1 MLRPRII
8 PVLLVHKGAL
18 YKTCG
23 FAAPIYI
30 GDPINAVRIFN
41 EKEVDELMVVDIDA
55 TIQGRGPH
63 YDLISDLAAECR
75 MPMAYG
81 GGVTAVE
88 QIERITNLGVEKV
101 AISSAAIADPTLL
114 ERASASVGAQ
124 SLVAVLDVRR
134 AGDDWN
140 LFTHNGTRET
150 GLSVGDAARR
160 MVAAGAGEI
169 VVNAIDRDGEMAGY
183 DLDLARHVRDVVDV
197 PLTLLGGAGKQEH
210 VAELYRTVGIVG
222 AAAGSMFVFKGSLRA
237 VLITY
242 PNRVRKDQLAEAA
255 FNLAPSA

>member
-1 MLRPRII
+1 MMLRPRII

-18 YKTCG
+18 YKTRG
-23 FAAPIYI
+23 FADPVYI
-30 GDPINAVRIFN
+30 GDPINAVKIFN

-55 TIQGRGPH
+55 TALGREPDYG
-63 YDLISDLAAECR
+63 LISDLAAECR

-81 GGVTAVE
+81 GGVTTVE
-88 QIERITNLGVEKV
+88 QIERITSLGVEKV
-101 AISSAAIADPTLL
+101 ALSAAAIADPSLL
-114 ERASASVGAQ
+114 ERASASVGSQ

-134 AGDDWN
+134 SGDGWN
-140 LFTHNGTRET
+140 LFTHNGTCAA
-150 GLSVGDAARR
+150 GLSVQDAARQ

-183 DLDLARHVRDVVDV
+183 DLELARHVRAVIDV
-197 PLTLLGGAGKQEH
+197 PLTLLGGAGKREH
-210 VAELYRTVGIVG
+210 IAELFRAVGIVG

-242 PNRVRKDQLAEAA
+242 PNRIQKDQLAEAA
-255 FNLAPSA
+255 RAVLA